1 MQTSSAVSKSLES
14 RNLEL
19 SAQDVGLSR
28 GPRLLF
34 SGLSFSIKTGEALVL
49 RGANGSG
56 KTSLLRVL
64 AGLTTPDHGR
74 ATWCGARCGDKLAR
88 GNAIYLGHTNA
99 LKDDFTAA
107 ENLADALVFDGVSS
121 NASSAISI
129 EAQHDALA
137 KVGLAERRNVLARR
151 LSQGQKRRIGLA
163 RLMLAR
169 QPLWLLDEPTNA
181 LDADGVA
188 LFEAIV
194 NSHLAAG
201 GLACIAT
208 HLPLAFGNASRELF
222 LDAAWA

>member
-1 MQTSSAVSKSLES
+1 MQITPAVSTPLES
-14 RNLEL
+14 QNLVL

-28 GPRLLF
+28 GSRLLF
-34 SGLSFSIKTGEALVL
+34 SGLNFDIKTGEALVL

-74 ATWCGARCGDKLAR
+74 ATWGGARCGDKLTR

-107 ENLADALVFDGVSS
+107 ENLADALVFDGVSFDA
-121 NASSAISI
+121 ASAVSV
-129 EAQHDALA
+129 EAQQDALA

-163 RLMLAR
+163 RLMLAN

-181 LDADGVA
+181 LDADGVV

-194 NSHLAAG
+194 NAHLGAG

-208 HLPLAFGNASRELF
+208 HLPLAFGNAGRELF
-222 LDAAWA
+222 LDTP